1 MSFID
6 FEAPTNF
13 IEREKDIDLDNLDNF
28 DSGLTSKK
36 RDREED
42 VDEIFRS
49 LDDDDNDDGTAP
61 LNSTSAFDND
71 QDNDEAGT
79 EKPKRVLAKIDPER
93 LLGQNGLPALLAS
106 SKNWKFRGK
115 GHEIED
121 LKKLLSYYQL
131 WAHKMFPKTQFSD
144 TIEKVEKMCH
154 QRRMEAALKGWKD
167 ANDHK
172 RTLELEGGVEIPDN
186 LEREQEMDINIDQNN
201 TTDVGNDDR
210 RSASPALFRSPSPPA
225 DIPPDEDIEHLQ
237 RNDDEATRDALE
249 NEALAEL
256 EKELGGF

>member
-1 MSFID
+1 MSYASLNLHDALISRKQTTRSEWLACFTRKFKELEIQRKRTRGG
-6 FEAPTNF
+6 FTN
-13 IEREKDIDLDNLDNF
+13 
-28 DSGLTSKK
+28 S
-36 RDREED
+36 
-42 VDEIFRS
+42 
-49 LDDDDNDDGTAP
+49 
-61 LNSTSAFDND
+61 LNSTL
-71 QDNDEAGT
+71 T
-79 EKPKRVLAKIDPER
+79 TPK
-93 LLGQNGLPALLAS
+93 
-106 SKNWKFRGK
+106 
-115 GHEIED
+115 IED

-144 TIEKVEKMCH
+144 TIEKVEKICH

-210 RSASPALFRSPSPPA
+210 RSASPALFRSPSPA